1 MLMSKVSK
9 TKNRIGIVYF
19 IYINSKKDYKKVI
32 KDQLKDV
39 VSSGVLNDADIYLE
53 VNISDD
59 VNCKGSLDQFF
70 NSLGITFS
78 NIHYTKENYFEYE
91 GLSRIHTLAEENKY
105 DFLCYFHTKGMSY
118 KKKGLFN
125 RSPREI
131 VLTFLNFHNYKHTV
145 KIFDSNKEI
154 GKAGPFP
161 CLNENT
167 KVSDQW
173 SWFNFFWARSD
184 YVRNL
189 EAPQKT
195 TDRYYYESWISRAS
209 KTPSLCYS
217 LYAKKIQGFTGSKAS
232 TTLKNLSKL
241 YKYTFPISLIYIK
254 LMYLFNK

>member
-1 MLMSKVSK
+1 MC
-9 TKNRIGIVYF
+9 GIVGYVG
-19 IYINSKKDYKKVI
+19 N
-32 KDQLKDV
+32 
-39 VSSGVLNDADIYLE
+39 NDNAIDIL
-53 VNISDD
+53 I
-59 VNCKGSLDQFF
+59 
-70 NSLGITFS
+70 
-78 NIHYTKENYFEYE
+78 E
-91 GLSRIHTLAEENKY
+91 GLSSLEYRGY
-105 DFLCYFHTKGMSY
+105 DSAGIS
-118 KKKGLFN
+118 
-125 RSPREI
+125 
-131 VLTFLNFHNYKHTV
+131 VV
-145 KIFDSNKEI
+145 DSNKEI
-154 GKAGPFP
+154 SKAGPFP

-254 LMYLFNK
+254 LMYFFNK